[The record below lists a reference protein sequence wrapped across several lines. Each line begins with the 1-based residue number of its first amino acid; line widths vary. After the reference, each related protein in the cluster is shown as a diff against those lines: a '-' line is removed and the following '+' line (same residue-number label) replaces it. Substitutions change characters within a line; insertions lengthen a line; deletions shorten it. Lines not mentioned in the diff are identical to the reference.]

1 MKKENTAI
9 RLKTIMNMRGLR
21 QVDILNLTVPYC
33 QKYSVKMNKSDIS
46 QYCSGKTEP
55 NQEKLFILGN
65 ALNVSEAWLMG
76 FDVPMERVSGKTEN
90 KQISFTSEKSKEILE
105 ICEQLSSNNQQRV
118 LTYSKTL
125 LSTQQMEDDLLAA
138 HARTD
143 VEQTPEGVQHDL
155 DIMNDDSKW

>member
-65 ALNVSEAWLMG
+65 ALNVKHGLWVLM
-76 FDVPMERVSGKTEN
+76 FLWKEFLI
-90 KQISFTSEKSKEILE
+90 KQNLFK
-105 ICEQLSSNNQQRV
+105 V
-118 LTYSKTL
+118 LPSL
-125 LSTQQMEDDLLAA
+125 LSV
-138 HARTD
+138 RR
-143 VEQTPEGVQHDL
+143 
-155 DIMNDDSKW
+155 S

>member
-33 QKYSVKMNKSDIS
+33 QKYNVKMHKSDIS

-76 FDVPMERVSGKTEN
+76 FDVPMERTPI
-90 KQISFTSEKSKEILE
+90 KQNLFRTLPS
-105 ICEQLSSNNQQRV
+105 
-118 LTYSKTL
+118 L
-125 LSTQQMEDDLLAA
+125 LS
-138 HARTD
+138 ARK
-143 VEQTPEGVQHDL
+143 
-155 DIMNDDSKW
+155 S